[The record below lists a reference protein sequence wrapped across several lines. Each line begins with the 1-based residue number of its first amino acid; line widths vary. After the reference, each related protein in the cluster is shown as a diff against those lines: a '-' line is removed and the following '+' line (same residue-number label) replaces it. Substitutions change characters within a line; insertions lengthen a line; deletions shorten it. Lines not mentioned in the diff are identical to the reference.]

1 MTILVF
7 IAVVLALVL
16 GVAWYDGG
24 RQEQRL
30 IVEPVPVP
38 GATS

>member
-1 MTILVF
+1 MTIGIFL
-7 IAVVLALVL
+7 VLALAAML

-30 IVEPVPVP
+30 IVQPVTLPE
-38 GATS
+38 GNS

>member
-1 MTILVF
+1 MTIGIFL
-7 IAVVLALVL
+7 VLALAVML

-30 IVEPVPVP
+30 IVEPVTLPE
-38 GATS
+38 GNS

>member
-1 MTILVF
+1 MSIV
-7 IAVVLALVL
+7 VVLILAITVML

-30 IVEPVPVP
+30 IVEPVSIPE
-38 GATS
+38 GNS

>member
-1 MTILVF
+1 MTIVVLVILA
-7 IAVVLALVL
+7 IAVVL

-30 IVEPVPVP
+30 IVQPVTLPE
-38 GATS
+38 GNS

>member
-1 MTILVF
+1 MTIVG
-7 IAVVLALVL
+7 IVVLALVVLL

-30 IVEPVPVP
+30 IVEPVSLPE
-38 GATS
+38 GNS